1 MAAGDG
7 RLRDLAAPG
16 RIFYV
21 SKTALDSI
29 RRKRDQNENVQPS
42 SVKELV
48 AIGLLEDSDVLVP
61 VDMSAIDCDFR
72 DLESMIADRGPTD
85 TADLFLAAR
94 MFFEL
99 DSVDGRLDELPREL
113 TVGELKRLWTACS
126 LPSSTATS
134 SRAATSASLPSS
146 TATSSRAATGASL
159 VRSLPSSSR
168 DASSGPQHLAA
179 PSEMRALLRFF
190 YNRLMEA
197 GASHGTARGLILIN
211 IKAFLEQFSA
221 EDFRARCAQAPS
233 TAVDVVGWEP

>member
-7 RLRDLAAPG
+7 RLHDLAATLPEDTFEPG

-29 RRKRDQNENVQPS
+29 RWKRDQNENVQPS

-134 SRAATSASLPSS
+134 SRAAT
-146 TATSSRAATGASL
+146 GASL

-197 GASHGTARGLILIN
+197 GASHGIAKDFILTNIN
-211 IKAFLEQFSA
+211 ALLEGFLA
-221 EDFRARCAQAPS
+221 EASRARCGQPQAPS
-233 TAVDVVGWEP
+233 TSVDVAGSQP